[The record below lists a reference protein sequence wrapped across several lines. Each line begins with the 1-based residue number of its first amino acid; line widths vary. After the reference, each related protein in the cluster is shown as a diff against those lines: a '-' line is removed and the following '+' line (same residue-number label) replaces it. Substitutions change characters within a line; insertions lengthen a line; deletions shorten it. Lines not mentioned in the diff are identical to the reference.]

1 MDVDWNAK
9 AVLHQRDDAGSD
21 MHYAFDTIGEG
32 PLAAMVAQ
40 VMRMPPHDRARVVL
54 DVRGLG
60 MLNVS
65 QVVDL
70 SRRGDFPQG

>member
-1 MDVDWNAK
+1 MNVDWNAK

-21 MHYAFDTIGEG
+21 LHYAFDTIGEG

-60 MLNVS
+60 MLNVG
-65 QVVDL
+65 QVAEL
-70 SRRGDFPQG
+70 SCRDDFPRD